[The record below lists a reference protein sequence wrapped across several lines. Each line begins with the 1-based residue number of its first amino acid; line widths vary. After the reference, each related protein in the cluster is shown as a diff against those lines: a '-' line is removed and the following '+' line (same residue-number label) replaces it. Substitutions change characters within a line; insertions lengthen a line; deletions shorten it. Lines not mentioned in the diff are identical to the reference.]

1 MDRSQVSD
9 HSKAPAADVPVVLV
23 GHAVPGIE
31 AEPVRWHWVL
41 TVEAAGGER
50 WTYDGLVDVLPSATR
65 SVVYD
70 AVLAGIGRAYGGG
83 RLTVVSWTLAPESLA
98 GAR

>member
-1 MDRSQVSD
+1 MDRSESVITI
-9 HSKAPAADVPVVLV
+9 
-23 GHAVPGIE
+23 GHEVPGIY

-65 SVVYD
+65 SEVYD
-70 AVLAGIGRAYGGG
+70 AVLAGISGAYGGG
-83 RLTVVSWTLAPESLA
+83 RLAVISWTLAPEVLG